1 MTKTLDLRVRKTYQ
15 SLHKAFTEL
24 LAEQHFE
31 DFTLNEL
38 CERAMIRRTTFYK
51 HFSDKQDYFTFYLQ
65 EVCVEFQKQVTSEHI
80 SENFSAYCTKMTE
93 LLLDF
98 LRKNQRLVQN
108 IMDSNMF
115 PLLLNIL
122 QIFITEEILKI
133 LRAHKEFQ
141 TLPDYQ
147 LEGLSAFYSG
157 GLLNTLFLFL
167 QKGTLP
173 SDEIFISV
181 VAPFL
186 HICT

>member
-1 MTKTLDLRVRKTYQ
+1 MTKTLDLRVRKTYH

-24 LAEQHFE
+24 LADQHFE
-31 DFTLNEL
+31 DFTVNEL

-65 EVCVEFQKQVTSEHI
+65 EVCGEFQKQVANEHI
-80 SENFSAYCTKMTE
+80 SGNFSAYCTKMTE

-108 IMDSNMF
+108 ITESNMF

-122 QIFITEEILKI
+122 QNFIAEEILRI

-141 TLPDYQ
+141 TLPEYQ

-167 QKGTLP
+167 KKEPLS
-173 SDEIFISV
+173 SDKDFINV

-186 HICT
+186 HIYA